1 MNIQQLYNNL
11 SDLNKEISTIL
22 KQSGFDTHNDLYDLD
37 CGSDPDSL
45 MLREEL
51 TDVLDHLDV
60 VNSILNYLGKKIA
73 GEYTLHKNKND
84 RYSCDLHEY
93 TCGNRIEF
101 YYYDDDIEKYR
112 WNIST
117 VEHNG
122 SDYYIV
128 GYRDISLNGLKVRI
142 RV

>member
-1 MNIQQLYNNL
+1 MNIQQLYNTV
-11 SDLNKEISTIL
+11 SDLNKQISKIL
-22 KQSGFDTHNDLYDLD
+22 KQAGFDTHNDLYDLD
-37 CGSDPDSL
+37 CGSDSDSL

>member
-1 MNIQQLYNNL
+1 MNIQQLYNTV
-11 SDLNKEISTIL
+11 SDLNKQISKIL
-22 KQSGFDTHNDLYDLD
+22 KQAGFDTHNDLYVD
-37 CGSDPDSL
+37 CGSDPESL
-45 MLREEL
+45 MLCSVL
-51 TDVLDHLDV
+51 TDVLDRLDIV
-60 VNSILNYLGKKIA
+60 HNSIDYLNKKIA
-73 GEYTLHKNKND
+73 GEYTLHKNRSD
-84 RYSCDLHEY
+84 RYSCDLHEF

>member
-84 RYSCDLHEY
+84 RYSCDLHE
-93 TCGNRIEF
+93 
-101 YYYDDDIEKYR
+101 
-112 WNIST
+112 
-117 VEHNG
+117 
-122 SDYYIV
+122 
-128 GYRDISLNGLKVRI
+128 
-142 RV
+142 

>member
-1 MNIQQLYNNL
+1 MNIQQLYNNF

-22 KQSGFDTHNDLYDLD
+22 TQSGFDTHNDLYDLD

-51 TDVLDHLDV
+51 TDVLNHLDV

>member
-1 MNIQQLYNNL
+1 MNIQQLYNNF

-37 CGSDPDSL
+37 CGSDSDSL

>member
-1 MNIQQLYNNL
+1 MNIQQLYNTV
-11 SDLNKEISTIL
+11 SDHNKQISTIL

-37 CGSDPDSL
+37 CGSDPESL

-51 TDVLDHLDV
+51 TDVLDRLDIV
-60 VNSILNYLGKKIA
+60 HNSIDYLNKKIA
-73 GEYTLHKNKND
+73 GEYTLHKNRSD
-84 RYSCDLHEY
+84 RYSCDLHEF

-128 GYRDISLNGLKVRI
+128 GYRDVALDGLKVRI

>member
-1 MNIQQLYNNL
+1 MNIQQLYNTV
-11 SDLNKEISTIL
+11 SDLNKQISTIL
-22 KQSGFDTHNDLYDLD
+22 KRSGFDYHNDLYDLD
-37 CGSDPDSL
+37 CGSDSDSL

-142 RV
+142 RG